1 MRCIQCGAE
10 LRPNA
15 RFCNVCGADQT
26 TSQTTSQT
34 LGHSEVQAV
43 SQAEG
48 QPTTF
53 AQPATSAPVA
63 RPADAEQTTAESEE
77 LARARRPPRVLR
89 ATDDVQADAGMS
101 VQPDTQPVVQA
112 IAPGGGEEAPHA
124 SVVSESSAADLAW
137 PLPAQAVV
145 AGRYQVQR
153 IVSAAESQTGENVYG
168 VVDLRGNEKCWS
180 CGTAYA
186 ATDDPQRFCPE
197 CGADM
202 LGHELT
208 LQERVA
214 TPDETP
220 TQPLSEAGAP
230 ATPDAA
236 QVFYE
241 HGREYQIAPEQA
253 EAPAFPSGVKI
264 TIGAASDIGLSR
276 QSGHNEDSIGHVVLE
291 IQHDS
296 YAEPLAL
303 AVVADGLGGH
313 ASGREASRLV
323 VRTLL
328 DHVLRTVALPRV
340 GLLTDAPATEEGL
353 RHILREGI
361 QAANEALCQANTE
374 QQLDM
379 GSTVVAVLAYEGT
392 AYIANVGD
400 SRAYVLEGETLRRIT
415 IDHSLVEQ
423 LIAGG
428 IIAPED
434 RYTHPQR
441 NQIFRSLGLNP
452 QMDVDFFTQRLRP
465 GMRLLLCSD
474 GLWEMARDDEM
485 TKILRENADPQAACD
500 ALIQAANKAGG
511 EDNISAVVV
520 QVGA

>member
-1 MRCIQCGAE
+1 MRCVQCGAE

-15 RFCNVCGADQT
+15 RFCNVCGADQ
-26 TSQTTSQT
+26 SQA
-34 LGHSEVQAV
+34 LAQAA

-48 QPTTF
+48 QHTVIEP
-53 AQPATSAPVA
+53 QPAAPAPVA
-63 RPADAEQTTAESEE
+63 PIDGDEVE
-77 LARARRPPRVLR
+77 RAKRPPRIPR
-89 ATDDVQADAGMS
+89 ASDDEPEVSADNAPA
-101 VQPDTQPVVQA
+101 VTLPV
-112 IAPGGGEEAPHA
+112 EA
-124 SVVSESSAADLAW
+124 VVSQANGATAPNAAVEGAQTTGDLSW
-137 PLPAQAVV
+137 PLPEQAVV

-153 IVSAAESQTGENVYG
+153 VVSAAETQDGENVYR

-180 CGTAYA
+180 CGTEYA
-186 ATDDPQRFCPE
+186 VSDDPQRFCPE

-208 LQERVA
+208 LHERIAV
-214 TPDETP
+214 PDETP
-220 TQPLSEAGAP
+220 TQPLSEANLPPAP
-230 ATPDAA
+230 GGEP
-236 QVFYE
+236 VIYE
-241 HGREYQIAPEQA
+241 HGREYRVEADKA
-253 EAPAFPSGVKI
+253 ETPPFPSGVKI
-264 TIGAASDIGLSR
+264 TIGAASDIGVSR
-276 QSGHNEDSIGHVVLE
+276 QGGHNEDSIGHVVLE

-340 GLLTDAPATEEGL
+340 ELLTDAPATEEGL
-353 RHILREGI
+353 KHILREGI
-361 QAANEALCQANTE
+361 QAANEALCTANDE
-374 QQLDM
+374 QKLDM

-392 AYIANVGD
+392 AYVANAGD

-423 LIAGG
+423 LVAGG
-428 IIAPED
+428 IIADAD
-434 RYTHPQR
+434 RYTHPER
-441 NQIFRSLGLNP
+441 NQIFRSLGLNRE
-452 QMDVDFFTQRLRP
+452 MEIDFFTQWLRP

-474 GLWEMARDDEM
+474 GLWEMVRDNEITRIM
-485 TKILRENADPQAACD
+485 RANPDPQAACD

-520 QVGA
+520 QIGA

>member
-15 RFCNVCGADQT
+15 RFCNVCGADQ
-26 TSQTTSQT
+26 SQA
-34 LGHSEVQAV
+34 LAQAV

-48 QPTTF
+48 QPTAVEPVPAAPAPL
-53 AQPATSAPVA
+53 AQTGSDGDEV
-63 RPADAEQTTAESEE
+63 E
-77 LARARRPPRVLR
+77 RAKRPPRIPR
-89 ATDDVQADAGMS
+89 ASDDEQDMTAAGAQAI
-101 VQPDTQPVVQA
+101 TQPVEATVSPA
-112 IAPGGGEEAPHA
+112 NGATAPDAP
-124 SVVSESSAADLAW
+124 AAGAEMVGDLPW
-137 PLPAQAVV
+137 PLAEHAVA

-153 IVSAAESQTGENVYG
+153 VVSAAETQSGENVYR

-180 CGTAYA
+180 CGTTFA
-186 ATDDPQRFCPE
+186 ASDDPQRFCPE

-208 LQERVA
+208 LHERIAV
-214 TPDETP
+214 PDETP
-220 TQPLSEAGAP
+220 TQPLSEANMP
-230 ATPDAA
+230 PTPDAG
-236 QVFYE
+236 QIIYE
-241 HGREYQIAPEQA
+241 HGREYRVEADKIA
-253 EAPAFPSGVKI
+253 APPFPSGVKI
-264 TIGAASDIGLSR
+264 TIGAASDIGVSR
-276 QSGHNEDSIGHVVLE
+276 QGGHNEDSIGHIVLE

-340 GLLTDAPATEEGL
+340 ELLTDAPATEEGL
-353 RHILREGI
+353 KHILREGI
-361 QAANEALCQANTE
+361 QAANEALCAANDE
-374 QQLDM
+374 QKLDM
-379 GSTVVAVLAYEGT
+379 GSTVVAILAYEGA
-392 AYIANVGD
+392 AYVANAGD

-423 LIAGG
+423 LVAGG
-428 IIAPED
+428 IIADAD
-434 RYTHPQR
+434 RYTHPER
-441 NQIFRSLGLNP
+441 NQIFRSLGLNRELE
-452 QMDVDFFTQRLRP
+452 VDFFTQWLRP

-474 GLWEMARDDEM
+474 GLWEMVRDNEITRIM
-485 TKILRENADPQAACD
+485 RANPDPQAACD

-520 QVGA
+520 QIGA

>member
-15 RFCNVCGADQT
+15 RFCNVCGADQ
-26 TSQTTSQT
+26 SQA
-34 LGHSEVQAV
+34 LAQAA

-48 QPTTF
+48 QPTVVGP
-53 AQPATSAPVA
+53 QPAAPAPVA
-63 RPADAEQTTAESEE
+63 QADGDEVE
-77 LARARRPPRVLR
+77 RAKRPPRIPR
-89 ATDDVQADAGMS
+89 ASDDEQGTPAASSPAV
-101 VQPDTQPVVQA
+101 TQPVEAAVSPA
-112 IAPGGGEEAPHA
+112 NDATAPTNGGAELVG
-124 SVVSESSAADLAW
+124 DLPW
-137 PLPAQAVV
+137 PLPAQSVV
-145 AGRYQVQR
+145 AGSYQVQR
-153 IVSAAESQTGENVYG
+153 VVSAAETQTGENVYR

-180 CGTAYA
+180 CGTSYA
-186 ATDDPQRFCPE
+186 ASDDPQRFCPE

-208 LQERVA
+208 LYERIAV
-214 TPDETP
+214 PDETP
-220 TQPLSEAGAP
+220 TQPLSEASMP
-230 ATPDAA
+230 PTPGDKP
-236 QVFYE
+236 VIYE
-241 HGREYQIAPEQA
+241 HGREYRVEADKA
-253 EAPAFPSGVKI
+253 ETPPFPSGVKI
-264 TIGAASDIGLSR
+264 TIGAASDIGISR
-276 QSGHNEDSIGHVVLE
+276 QGGHNEDSIGHVVLE

-340 GLLTDAPATEEGL
+340 ELLTDAPATEEGL
-353 RHILREGI
+353 KHILREGI
-361 QAANEALCQANTE
+361 QAANEALCTANDE
-374 QQLDM
+374 QKLDM

-392 AYIANVGD
+392 AYIANAGD

-415 IDHSLVEQ
+415 TDHSLVEQ
-423 LIAGG
+423 LVAGG
-428 IIAPED
+428 IIADAD
-434 RYTHPQR
+434 RYTHPER
-441 NQIFRSLGLNP
+441 NQIFRSLGLSRE
-452 QMDVDFFTQRLRP
+452 MEVDFFTQWLRP

-474 GLWEMARDDEM
+474 GLWEMVRDNEI
-485 TKILRENADPQAACD
+485 TRIIRANPDPQAACD

-520 QVGA
+520 QIGA

>member
-26 TSQTTSQT
+26 QA
-34 LGHSEVQAV
+34 LAQAV
-43 SQAEG
+43 NQAEG
-48 QPTTF
+48 QPTPVEPVL
-53 AQPATSAPVA
+53 ASPAPVMQN
-63 RPADAEQTTAESEE
+63 DSDEVE
-77 LARARRPPRVLR
+77 RAKRPPRIPR
-89 ATDDVQADAGMS
+89 ASDDKDVSAGS
-101 VQPDTQPVVQA
+101 APAVTQPVEVA
-112 IAPGGGEEAPHA
+112 ASPTNGATAPNAPVTSAA
-124 SVVSESSAADLAW
+124 SVGDLPW
-137 PLPAQAVV
+137 PRPEQAVV

-153 IVSAAESQTGENVYG
+153 IVSAAETQDGENVYR

-180 CGTAYA
+180 CGTEYA
-186 ATDDPQRFCPE
+186 ASGEPQRFCPE

-208 LQERVA
+208 LHERIAV
-214 TPDETP
+214 PDDTP
-220 TQPLSEAGAP
+220 TRPLSGANLPP
-230 ATPDAA
+230 ASGGAHLI
-236 QVFYE
+236 YE
-241 HGREYQIAPEQA
+241 HGREYRVEEDKA

-264 TIGAASDIGLSR
+264 TIGAASDIGISR
-276 QSGHNEDSIGHVVLE
+276 QGGHNEDSIGHIVLE

-328 DHVLRTVALPRV
+328 DHVMRTLALPRV
-340 GLLTDAPATEEGL
+340 ELLTDAPATEEGL
-353 RHILREGI
+353 KHILREGI
-361 QAANEALCQANTE
+361 QAANEALCAANDE
-374 QQLDM
+374 QELDM

-392 AYIANVGD
+392 AYLANVGD

-415 IDHSLVEQ
+415 TDHSLVEQ
-423 LIAGG
+423 LVAGG
-428 IIAPED
+428 IIADAD
-434 RYTHPQR
+434 RYTHPER
-441 NQIFRSLGLNP
+441 NQIFRSLGLHRE
-452 QMDVDFFTQRLRP
+452 MEIDFFTQWLRP

-474 GLWEMARDDEM
+474 GLWEMVRDNDITRIM
-485 TKILRENADPQAACD
+485 RANPDPQAACD

-520 QVGA
+520 QIGA

>member
-26 TSQTTSQT
+26 LSQAA
-34 LGHSEVQAV
+34 VQAAA
-43 SQAEG
+43 QAEG
-48 QPTTF
+48 QPTVIEPF
-53 AQPATSAPVA
+53 PAGAPGG
-63 RPADAEQTTAESEE
+63 EQTASEGAESARIKRPPRPLRTADDTSVEAEGATQSVTPPAQSPTATNGAVAPQIPIARAESEGDH
-77 LARARRPPRVLR
+77 P
-89 ATDDVQADAGMS
+89 
-101 VQPDTQPVVQA
+101 
-112 IAPGGGEEAPHA
+112 
-124 SVVSESSAADLAW
+124 W

-145 AGRYQVQR
+145 AGRYLVQR
-153 IVSAAESQTGENVYG
+153 VISAAANHEGENIYRVT
-168 VVDLRGNEKCWS
+168 DRRGAEKCWS
-180 CGTAYA
+180 CGTTYA
-186 ATDDPQRFCPE
+186 ATDDPQRFCTE

-208 LQERVA
+208 LHERIA
-214 TPDETP
+214 KPDETP
-220 TQPLSEAGAP
+220 TQPLS
-230 ATPDAA
+230 AA
-236 QVFYE
+236 SSPPQNAEQVFYDQ
-241 HGREYQIAPEQA
+241 GREYRIVPESTGAPS
-253 EAPAFPSGVKI
+253 FPSGVKI
-264 TIGAASDIGLSR
+264 TVGAASDIGVSR
-276 QSGHNEDSIGHVVLE
+276 QGGHNEDSIGHVVLE

-340 GLLTDAPATEEGL
+340 ELLTDAPATEEGL

-361 QAANEALCQANTE
+361 QAANEALCQANDE
-374 QQLDM
+374 QKLDM

-400 SRAYVLEGETLRRIT
+400 SRAYALEGETLRRIT
-415 IDHSLVEQ
+415 TDHSLVEQ
-423 LIAGG
+423 LVAGG
-428 IIAPED
+428 IIADAD
-434 RYTHPQR
+434 RYTHPER
-441 NQIFRSLGLNP
+441 NQIFRSLGLHRE
-452 QMDVDFFTQRLRP
+452 MEVDFFTQWLRP

-474 GLWEMARDDEM
+474 GLWEMARDAEI
-485 TKILRENADPQAACD
+485 TRILRANADPQSACD

-520 QVGA
+520 QIGA

>member
-15 RFCNVCGADQT
+15 RFCNVCGADQ
-26 TSQTTSQT
+26 SQA
-34 LGHSEVQAV
+34 LAQAV

-48 QPTTF
+48 QPTAVEPAPAASAPF
-53 AQPATSAPVA
+53 AQAG
-63 RPADAEQTTAESEE
+63 SEGDE
-77 LARARRPPRVLR
+77 VERAKRPPRIPR
-89 ATDDVQADAGMS
+89 ASDDE
-101 VQPDTQPVVQA
+101 PV
-112 IAPGGGEEAPHA
+112 A
-124 SVVSESSAADLAW
+124 SVATPPAAPPAVPAVPPTNGATAPNVPGVSASPTGDLPW
-137 PLPAQAVV
+137 PLPEKAVV
-145 AGRYQVQR
+145 ARRYQVQR
-153 IVSAAESQTGENVYG
+153 VISAAETQSGENVYR

-180 CGTAYA
+180 CGTEYA
-186 ATDDPQRFCPE
+186 ASDEPQRFCPE

-208 LQERVA
+208 LRERIAV
-214 TPDETP
+214 PDETP
-220 TQPLSEAGAP
+220 TQPLSEANMPPAPGAGE
-230 ATPDAA
+230 
-236 QVFYE
+236 VIYE
-241 HGREYQIAPEQA
+241 HGREYRV
-253 EAPAFPSGVKI
+253 EADKTEIPPFPSGVKI
-264 TIGAASDIGLSR
+264 TIGAASDIGVSR
-276 QSGHNEDSIGHVVLE
+276 QGGHNEDSIGHIVLE

-340 GLLTDAPATEEGL
+340 ELLTDAPATEEGL
-353 RHILREGI
+353 KHILREGI
-361 QAANEALCQANTE
+361 QAANEALCTANDE

-400 SRAYVLEGETLRRIT
+400 SRAYALEGETLRRIT
-415 IDHSLVEQ
+415 TDHSLVEQ
-423 LIAGG
+423 LVAGG
-428 IIAPED
+428 IIANAD
-434 RYTHPQR
+434 RYTHPER
-441 NQIFRSLGLNP
+441 NQIFRSLGLNRE
-452 QMDVDFFTQRLRP
+452 MEVDFFTQRLRP

-485 TKILRENADPQAACD
+485 TRILLVNADPQAACD
-500 ALIQAANKAGG
+500 ALIKAANKAGG
-511 EDNISAVVV
+511 EDNISAIVM
-520 QVGA
+520 QIGA

>member
-1 MRCIQCGAE
+1 MQCIQCGAE

-26 TSQTTSQT
+26 KA
-34 LGHSEVQAV
+34 LAQAV

-48 QPTTF
+48 QPTIIDPQPVATAPI
-53 AQPATSAPVA
+53 AQPDGDEV
-63 RPADAEQTTAESEE
+63 E
-77 LARARRPPRVLR
+77 RAKRPPRVLR
-89 ATDDVQADAGMS
+89 ASDDEPELSAAGAPA
-101 VQPDTQPVVQA
+101 VTQPVETAVSPA
-112 IAPGGGEEAPHA
+112 NGAVAPDAP
-124 SVVSESSAADLAW
+124 AAGAEMVGDLPW

-153 IVSAAESQTGENVYG
+153 VVSAAETQDGENVYR

-180 CGTAYA
+180 CGTEYVVS
-186 ATDDPQRFCPE
+186 DEPQRFCLE

-208 LQERVA
+208 LHERVA
-214 TPDETP
+214 VPDETP
-220 TQPLSEAGAP
+220 TQPLSEANMPP
-230 ATPDAA
+230 APDAGTII
-236 QVFYE
+236 YE
-241 HGREYQIAPEQA
+241 HGREYHVEADKA
-253 EAPAFPSGVKI
+253 EAPPFPSGVKI
-264 TIGAASDIGLSR
+264 TIGAASDVGISR
-276 QSGHNEDSIGHVVLE
+276 QGGHNEDSIGHVVLE

-328 DHVLRTVALPRV
+328 DHILRTVALPRV
-340 GLLTDAPATEEGL
+340 ELLTDAPATEEGL
-353 RHILREGI
+353 KHILREGI
-361 QAANEALCQANTE
+361 QAANEALCTANDE
-374 QQLDM
+374 QKLDM

-392 AYIANVGD
+392 AYIANAGD

-415 IDHSLVEQ
+415 TDHSLVEQ
-423 LIAGG
+423 LVAGG
-428 IIAPED
+428 IIADAD
-434 RYTHPQR
+434 RYTHPER
-441 NQIFRSLGLNP
+441 NQIFRSLGLNRE
-452 QMDVDFFTQRLRP
+452 MEVDFFTQWLRP

-474 GLWEMARDDEM
+474 GLWEMVRDNEITRIM
-485 TKILRENADPQAACD
+485 RANADPQAACD

-520 QVGA
+520 QIGA

>member
-15 RFCNVCGADQT
+15 RFCNVCGADQ
-26 TSQTTSQT
+26 SQ
-34 LGHSEVQAV
+34 VMAQAA

-48 QPTTF
+48 HPTVIDPQPVAPTSI
-53 AQPATSAPVA
+53 AQPEGDEV
-63 RPADAEQTTAESEE
+63 E
-77 LARARRPPRVLR
+77 RAKRPPRIPR
-89 ATDDVQADAGMS
+89 ASDDEPEAFAAS
-101 VQPDTQPVVQA
+101 VPAVTQPVEA
-112 IAPGGGEEAPHA
+112 ASPTNGATAPDAPAA
-124 SVVSESSAADLAW
+124 SAEMVGDLPW

-145 AGRYQVQR
+145 AGRYQVQSV
-153 IVSAAESQTGENVYG
+153 VSAAETQDGENTYR

-180 CGTAYA
+180 CGTEYA
-186 ATDDPQRFCPE
+186 ASDEPQRFCPE

-208 LQERVA
+208 LHERIAV
-214 TPDETP
+214 PDETP
-220 TQPLSEAGAP
+220 TQPLSEASMPP
-230 ATPDAA
+230 APDAGTII
-236 QVFYE
+236 FE
-241 HGREYQIAPEQA
+241 HGREYRVEADKS

-264 TIGAASDIGLSR
+264 TIGAASDIGISR
-276 QSGHNEDSIGHVVLE
+276 QGGHNEDSIGHIVLE

-340 GLLTDAPATEEGL
+340 ELLTDAPATEEGL
-353 RHILREGI
+353 KHILREGI
-361 QAANEALCQANTE
+361 QAANEALCTANDE
-374 QQLDM
+374 QKLDM

-392 AYIANVGD
+392 AYIANAGD
-400 SRAYVLEGETLRRIT
+400 SRAYVLEGEILRRIT
-415 IDHSLVEQ
+415 TDHSLVEQ
-423 LIAGG
+423 LVAGG
-428 IIAPED
+428 IIADAD
-434 RYTHPQR
+434 RYTHPER
-441 NQIFRSLGLNP
+441 NQIFRSLGLNRE
-452 QMDVDFFTQRLRP
+452 MEVDFFTQWLRP

-474 GLWEMARDDEM
+474 GLWEMVRDNEITRIM
-485 TKILRENADPQAACD
+485 RANADPQAACD

-520 QVGA
+520 QIGA

>member
-1 MRCIQCGAE
+1 MKERSMRCIQCGAE

-15 RFCNVCGADQT
+15 RFCNVCGAEQT
-26 TSQTTSQT
+26 QPLT
-34 LGHSEVQAV
+34 QAQAAN
-43 SQAEG
+43 QAEG
-48 QPTTF
+48 QPT
-53 AQPATSAPVA
+53 AVEPRPAATSSN
-63 RPADAEQTTAESEE
+63 ESDEIE
-77 LARARRPPRVLR
+77 RAKRPPRIPR
-89 ATDDVQADAGMS
+89 ATDDES
-101 VQPDTQPVVQA
+101 VGAAATQPVEAAASPANGA
-112 IAPGGGEEAPHA
+112 IAPNA
-124 SVVSESSAADLAW
+124 SAVSAEMIGDLPW

-145 AGRYQVQR
+145 AGRYQVR
-153 IVSAAESQTGENVYG
+153 RVVSAAETQSGENVYR

-180 CGTAYA
+180 CGTEYA
-186 ATDDPQRFCPE
+186 ASDEPQRFCPE

-208 LQERVA
+208 LHERIA

-220 TQPLSEAGAP
+220 TQPLSEANLPSASSSE
-230 ATPDAA
+230 
-236 QVFYE
+236 QVIYE
-241 HGREYQIAPEQA
+241 HGREYRVEVDKT
-253 EAPAFPSGVKI
+253 EAPAFPSGVRI
-264 TIGAASDIGLSR
+264 TIGAASDVGLAR
-276 QSGHNEDSIGHVVLE
+276 QGGHNEDSIGHVVLD

-323 VRTLL
+323 VRALL

-340 GLLTDAPATEEGL
+340 ELLTDAPATEEGL
-353 RHILREGI
+353 KHILREGI
-361 QAANEALCQANTE
+361 QAANEALCTANDE

-400 SRAYVLEGETLRRIT
+400 SRAYALEGETLRRIT
-415 IDHSLVEQ
+415 TDHSLVEQ
-423 LIAGG
+423 LVAGG
-428 IIAPED
+428 IIANAD
-434 RYTHPQR
+434 RYTHPER
-441 NQIFRSLGLNP
+441 NQIFRSLGLNRELE
-452 QMDVDFFTQRLRP
+452 VDFFTQRLRP

-485 TKILRENADPQAACD
+485 TRILLANADPQAACD

-511 EDNISAVVV
+511 EDNISAIVM
-520 QVGA
+520 QIGA

>member
-1 MRCIQCGAE
+1 
-10 LRPNA
+10 
-15 RFCNVCGADQT
+15 
-26 TSQTTSQT
+26 
-34 LGHSEVQAV
+34 
-43 SQAEG
+43 
-48 QPTTF
+48 
-53 AQPATSAPVA
+53 
-63 RPADAEQTTAESEE
+63 
-77 LARARRPPRVLR
+77 
-89 ATDDVQADAGMS
+89 
-101 VQPDTQPVVQA
+101 
-112 IAPGGGEEAPHA
+112 
-124 SVVSESSAADLAW
+124 
-137 PLPAQAVV
+137 LPEQAVV
-145 AGRYQVQR
+145 AGRYQIHRV
-153 IVSAAESQTGENVYG
+153 VSAAETEDGENVYR

-180 CGTAYA
+180 CGTEYA
-186 ATDDPQRFCPE
+186 ASDEPQRFCPE

-208 LQERVA
+208 LHERIA

-220 TQPLSEAGAP
+220 TQPLSEANMPPAP
-230 ATPDAA
+230 NSEP
-236 QVFYE
+236 VIYE
-241 HGREYQIAPEQA
+241 HGREYRIEEDKT

-264 TIGAASDIGLSR
+264 TIGAASDVGVSR
-276 QSGHNEDSIGHVVLE
+276 QGGHNEDSIGHVVLE

-340 GLLTDAPATEEGL
+340 ELLTDAPATEEGL
-353 RHILREGI
+353 KHILREGI
-361 QAANEALCQANTE
+361 QAANEALCTANDE

-392 AYIANVGD
+392 AYFANAGD

-415 IDHSLVEQ
+415 TDHSLVEQ
-423 LIAGG
+423 LVAGG
-428 IIAPED
+428 IIADAD
-434 RYTHPQR
+434 RYTHPER
-441 NQIFRSLGLNP
+441 NQIFRSLGLNRELE
-452 QMDVDFFTQRLRP
+452 VDFFTQWLRP

-474 GLWEMARDDEM
+474 GLWEMVRDNEISR
-485 TKILRENADPQAACD
+485 ILRANADPQAACD

-520 QVGA
+520 QIGA

>member
-1 MRCIQCGAE
+1 MA
-10 LRPNA
+10 
-15 RFCNVCGADQT
+15 
-26 TSQTTSQT
+26 
-34 LGHSEVQAV
+34 
-43 SQAEG
+43 
-48 QPTTF
+48 
-53 AQPATSAPVA
+53 SAPA
-63 RPADAEQTTAESEE
+63 AMP
-77 LARARRPPRVLR
+77 
-89 ATDDVQADAGMS
+89 
-101 VQPDTQPVVQA
+101 
-112 IAPGGGEEAPHA
+112 EEAPTSLAPANGAAAPHA
-124 SVVSESSAADLAW
+124 PVSSAESSGDLPW

-153 IVSAAESQTGENVYG
+153 VVSAAEAPSGENIYR

-180 CGTAYA
+180 CGTTYA
-186 ATDDPQRFCPE
+186 ASDDSQRFCPE

-208 LQERVA
+208 LHERVA
-214 TPDETP
+214 TVDETP
-220 TQPLSEAGAP
+220 TQPLSEANLPPAP
-230 ATPDAA
+230 ADG
-236 QVFYE
+236 QVIYE
-241 HGREYQIAPEQA
+241 RGREYRIEADKA
-253 EAPAFPSGVKI
+253 EASAFPSGVKI
-264 TIGAASDIGLSR
+264 TIGAASDVGLAR
-276 QSGHNEDSIGHVVLE
+276 QGGHNEDSIGHIVLE

-340 GLLTDAPATEEGL
+340 ETLTDAPATEEGL
-353 RHILREGI
+353 RRILGEGI
-361 QAANEALCQANTE
+361 QAANEALCQANDE
-374 QQLDM
+374 QHLDM
-379 GSTVVAVLAYEGT
+379 GSTVVAALAYEGT

-400 SRAYVLEGETLRRIT
+400 SRAYALEGETLRRIT
-415 IDHSLVEQ
+415 TDHSLVEQ
-423 LIAGG
+423 LVAGG
-428 IIAPED
+428 IIANAD
-434 RYTHPQR
+434 RYTHPER
-441 NQIFRSLGLNP
+441 NQIFRSLGLHRE
-452 QMDVDFFTQRLRP
+452 MEVDFFTQRLRP

-485 TKILRENADPQAACD
+485 TRILLANADPQAACD